1 MEKEEIIAKICQLY
15 TVFILTGYSAI
26 LILIRN
32 VDTNNYNL
40 IIIVISI
47 FFGSAI
53 KDSLE
58 YIIKVVNNYSEN
70 KSTEIKMCENQEK
83 ALITLFQLL
92 VTFFLLHKLLNL
104 YNIDNLFLKIG
115 LLLLSLVAALFS
127 ILPII
132 YPSKN
137 DN

>member
-1 MEKEEIIAKICQLY
+1 MEKEEIIAKICKLY

-32 VDTNNYNL
+32 VDTKNYNL

-70 KSTEIKMCENQEK
+70 KSTEIKMYENEEK

-115 LLLLSLVAALFS
+115 LILLSLVAALFS

-137 DN
+137 DS

>member
-32 VDTNNYNL
+32 VDTKNYNL